1 MSKDTLY
8 SAAHERLAPFE
19 FDEQV
24 ARVFP
29 DMIKRSV
36 PGYSHIIL
44 NIGVLAGEYAQP
56 NSRLYDLG
64 SSLGAASIAMRHR
77 VHAPGVEIIAID
89 NSAAM
94 LQRSRD
100 FLDTEE
106 YDIPVIT
113 ECADIRHVPINNAS
127 VVVLNF
133 TLQFVPP
140 VDRLALLEKIHQG
153 LNPGGVLILSEKLAS
168 NDDTTQQWMD
178 QHHRLFKR
186 AQGYS
191 ELEIAQKRAAI
202 ENVLIPDTA
211 ETHQQRLTDAGFSSV
226 HQWFYSFNFAS
237 FVAHK

>member
-8 SAAHERLAPFE
+8 SQAHDRLAPFE

-44 NIGVLAGEYAQP
+44 NIGVLAGQYAQP

-64 SSLGAASIAMRHR
+64 SSLGAASVAMRHR
-77 VHAPGVEIIAID
+77 VQAPGVEIVAID

-106 YDIPVIT
+106 SDIPVIT
-113 ECADIRHVPINNAS
+113 QCADIRNVDISNAS

-140 VDRLALLEKIHQG
+140 TDRLALLQSIHHG
-153 LNPGGVLILSEKLAS
+153 LNPGGILILSEKLAS
-168 NDDTTQQWMD
+168 ADTEAQQWMD
-178 QHHRLFKR
+178 KHHTLFKR

-191 ELEIAQKRAAI
+191 DLEIAQKRAAI

-211 ETHQQRLTDAGFSSV
+211 EAHHERLAHAGFSAS
-226 HQWFYSFNFAS
+226 HQWFHSFNFAS